1 MAEIDALSLAK
12 QEGQM
17 VLIKMELIV
26 VAQKLVA
33 ANKHQHHL
41 RHIDKS
47 SLTNMINIR

>member
-12 QEGQM
+12 REGHM

-26 VAQKLVA
+26 AQKLVA
-33 ANKHQHHL
+33 ANKHHL

-47 SLTNMINIR
+47 SLTNTINIR